1 MWRHHQGTADAGTEG
16 ERRRP
21 SHTQRHPARGWKL
34 LVVPALLAAAA
45 LSAPALLSGM
55 EPPELVELGTLER
68 GTTTG
73 TSVTL
78 RNDESAVA
86 NLHLLPSD
94 PSLTV
99 SPARFQLAPGEE
111 QTVAIDLAVPEDATG
126 TSTGTGA
133 AQIVRLVTVFYEGT
147 DRLPSTI
154 EVRGRLEPQPV
165 ASSGAANESAGTG
178 SGGEVT
184 SAAAQAPAVAADDAA
199 PVRIDLYMDI
209 SCPSCR
215 ELAEETIPS
224 IVEEYGATLDQQ
236 VLDVMNASVMER
248 LMRQLRS
255 RGLELD
261 SLPVAVVTLAGAG
274 AEQTAGSQARS
285 GRSESIVFQ
294 GFEGIEEG
302 LAASLERR
310 PTAAVGGE
318 QDSGGTTVFSAG
330 AIIGA
335 GLMDGV
341 NPCAFSTMLF
351 LISML
356 ALVGRSRR
364 EILLIGSIYTATI
377 FVGYLAT
384 GFGLF
389 ASVRALMVFPVIVQ
403 GIRWLLVAVLLIL
416 AVLSFRDAFL
426 ARAGR
431 MKEMTLQLPE
441 RMKQRVHGVIR
452 SGTRSTSLIGGTIL
466 LGLGVTVFEFSCT
479 GQVYVPVIMY
489 LARSGSAQA
498 VGLLLL
504 YNTAFIVPLLL
515 VFGLAYAGVSM
526 KRIGTLFEKNVAVV
540 KVGLGIVFTGLAV
553 MTLLM

>member
-1 MWRHHQGTADAGTEG
+1 M
-16 ERRRP
+16 
-21 SHTQRHPARGWKL
+21 
-34 LVVPALLAAAA
+34 VPALLVAAA
-45 LSAPALLSGM
+45 LAAPAMLSGM
-55 EPPELVELGTLER
+55 DLPELVELGILER
-68 GTTTG
+68 GRTNG
-73 TSVTL
+73 TFVTL
-78 RNDESAVA
+78 QNDGSAA
-86 NLHLLPSD
+86 TTLQLLPSD
-94 PSLTV
+94 PSLSVT
-99 SPARFQLAPGEE
+99 PQRFRLAPGEE
-111 QTVAIDLAVPEDATG
+111 QTVAFDLAVPEDATG
-126 TSTGTGA
+126 TSAPTDA

-154 EVRGRLEPQPV
+154 EVRGRLEPRP
-165 ASSGAANESAGTG
+165 ATESDTAGESAETG
-178 SGGEVT
+178 SGGEIS
-184 SAAAQAPAVAADDAA
+184 SAAAQPPADEVEESA
-199 PVRIDLYMDI
+199 PVRIDLYMDV

-215 ELAEETIPS
+215 ELADETIPS
-224 IVEEYGATLDQQ
+224 IVEEHGSTLDQQ
-236 VLDVMNASVMER
+236 VLDVMNASVMDR
-248 LMRQLRS
+248 LMRQLSS
-255 RGLELD
+255 RGMELD
-261 SLPVAVVTLAGAG
+261 SLPVAVVTLPGAG
-274 AEQTAGSQARS
+274 SERTAGSGMRS

-302 LAASLERR
+302 LTASLERR
-310 PTAAVGGE
+310 PTAAVSGR
-318 QDSGGTTVFSAG
+318 QDPGGTNVFSAG

-403 GIRWLLVAVLLIL
+403 GIRWLLVAVLVVL

-426 ARAGR
+426 ARTGR
-431 MKEMTLQLPE
+431 MKDMTLQLPD

-452 SGTRSTSLIGGTIL
+452 SGTRSTSLIGGTVL